1 MHKSKIKH
9 SQWATPIV
17 PVVKQNGTIQLCR
30 DHQIIINQASKVD
43 TYPLPKVI
51 GRSVRYHVRGK
62 LFTFKCKLLHLGHS
76 IPYFTYHINLK
87 KVSELKNLGVVI
99 DNKIKFHSQTALVDS
114 QSVYKEI
121 PDLLKPPCMHANAYT
136 FSTL

>member
-1 MHKSKIKH
+1 MFYL
-9 SQWATPIV
+9 PY
-17 PVVKQNGTIQLCR
+17 
-30 DHQIIINQASKVD
+30 INHN
-43 TYPLPKVI
+43 I
-51 GRSVRYHVRGK
+51 
-62 LFTFKCKLLHLGHS
+62 
-76 IPYFTYHINLK
+76 LK
-87 KVSELKNLGVVI
+87 KVSELKDLGVVI